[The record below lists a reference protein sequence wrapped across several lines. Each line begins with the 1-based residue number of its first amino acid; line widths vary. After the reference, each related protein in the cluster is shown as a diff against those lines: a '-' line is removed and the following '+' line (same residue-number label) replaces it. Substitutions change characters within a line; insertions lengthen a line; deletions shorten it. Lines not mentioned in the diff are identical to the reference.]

1 MEPTK
6 PKKID
11 DRLDTDSL
19 NVEGKEDEVKLID
32 QYESIWELDL
42 KPEQEDRLLRV
53 IGNAVDSFEKNTES
67 FRKEIYKWD
76 DQYEGVLLPKVFP
89 WEGCANYHVPI
100 TELNVN
106 SLYSRV
112 IKRFR
117 TMDYLRVKSYKETK
131 ERSLITQKY
140 LRYLFEKKM
149 KYTDLLMSVGRDIL
163 KYGSGVFITTWDY
176 YERTKT
182 VVVPRQK
189 EKKVGEDPYTK
200 APIMDTITEYVI
212 EEQSTLEQTPRIEW
226 VDLTDY
232 FRSEESNR
240 FVEPSWEARRLWV
253 SATEYYHRAQ
263 KKYYDPDVVNKI
275 LAEELKKLPDD
286 QQFVDRCGEREVIE
300 WWGWMTL
307 EESTKEKIAEPQR
320 IVFTYDKKAK
330 KILKVMR
337 FPYLFDNSNFTVIN
351 MERRSDT
358 WRGRGMCQKLEHVNI
373 EMDKLHDLYI
383 DSAALV
389 TCKSFKKKRGSDTN
403 FLLEQFY
410 PGVVWD
416 VGKMDDIEVM
426 DLGDVPL
433 APMNELNMLEQLAAK
448 QTGIGSYQTGQDI
461 GPSQPTASGQL
472 AVIQEGN
479 ITLDEI
485 AKEFTFGTIRMA
497 QQVLQMVKQFRPE
510 DEFLEVMDE
519 QETDLIN
526 KIAVDID
533 ELIEDPELI
542 IVDRSVLEE
551 QDYKMQG
558 QELYNLV
565 RSDPILM
572 QIPRIY
578 VQAIRNLTTA
588 YKTIDSDLLVP
599 TEEEILEV
607 SKRISEQVAMQD
619 MQKEIAKGQ
628 FQMQI
633 QQLQAQVQQAKI
645 QAQAA
650 TAAGAQKTQ
659 VQIAADKNKA
669 NLEGQKLD
677 QAHALETQARDQD
690 AAAVTQVLQSGT
702 EGQPA

>member
-1 MEPTK
+1 MYK
-6 PKKID
+6 NSIK
-11 DRLDTDSL
+11 DTE
-19 NVEGKEDEVKLID
+19 VEGKEDELKLID
-32 QYESIWELDL
+32 KYESIWELDL
-42 KPEQEDRLLRV
+42 EKEQEDRLLR
-53 IGNAVDSFEKNTES
+53 IISKSIDDYETNSKE
-67 FRKEIYKWD
+67 FREDIYKWD
-76 DQYEGVLLPKVFP
+76 DQYEGVLDPKTFP

-149 KYTDLLMSVGRDIL
+149 KYTDLLMSTGRDIL
-163 KYGSGVFITTWDY
+163 KYGSGVFVTTWEY
-176 YERTKT
+176 CEKTKK
-182 VVVPRQK
+182 VVVPREK
-189 EKKVGEDPYTK
+189 TKKVGEDPLTK
-200 APIMDTITEYVI
+200 EPITDTFIEYVI
-212 EEQSTLEQTPRIEW
+212 EEQSTLDQTPRIEW
-226 VDLTDY
+226 VDIIDY

-240 FVEPSWEARRLWV
+240 FVEPTWEARRLWV
-253 SATEYYHRAQ
+253 SPTELCHRA
-263 KKYYDPDVVNKI
+263 KKNYYDQEIVDKI
-275 LAEELKKLPDD
+275 LAEELNKLPSDAK
-286 QQFVDRCGEREVIE
+286 FIDRLSERELIE
-300 WWGWMTL
+300 WWGWISL
-307 EESTKEKIAEPQR
+307 DESKEDSVSYPER
-320 IVFTYDKKAK
+320 IVFTYDRKAK
-330 KILKVMR
+330 KLLKVMR
-337 FPYLFDNSNFTVIN
+337 FPYLFENSNFTVIN
-351 MERRSDT
+351 MERRSTT

-389 TCKSFKKKRGSDTN
+389 TCKSFKKRRGADTN
-403 FLLEQFY
+403 FLLENFY

-426 DLGDVPL
+426 QLGDVPI

-519 QETDLIN
+519 QEADLIN
-526 KIAVDID
+526 KIPIDID
-533 ELIEDPELI
+533 ELIDDPELI
-542 IVDRSVLEE
+542 IVDRSVIEE
-551 QDYKMQG
+551 QDFKMQG

-578 VQAIRNLTTA
+578 VAAIRNLTTA
-588 YKTIDSDLLVP
+588 YKTIDADLLVP
-599 TEEEILEV
+599 TETEIADV
-607 SKRISEQVAMQD
+607 AARINEQVQMQD

-628 FQMQI
+628 YAVQLAQI
-633 QQLQAQVQQAKI
+633 QAQVQQQKI
-645 QAQAA
+645 QAQQQA
-650 TAAGAQKTQ
+650 AAGQQQTQ
-659 VQIAADKNKA
+659 VQIAEGNNKA
-669 NLEGQKLD
+669 TLEKQKL
-677 QAHALETQARDQD
+677 QAAQDLEMQAREQD
-690 AAAVTQVLQSGT
+690 AGMIGQVLQSGS
-702 EGQPA
+702 EEAPV

>member
-1 MEPTK
+1 MYK
-6 PKKID
+6 NSIK
-11 DRLDTDSL
+11 DTE
-19 NVEGKEDEVKLID
+19 VEGKEDELKLID
-32 QYESIWELDL
+32 KYESIWELDL
-42 KPEQEDRLLRV
+42 EKEQEDRLLR
-53 IGNAVDSFEKNTES
+53 IISKSIDDYETNSKE
-67 FRKEIYKWD
+67 FREDIYKWD
-76 DQYEGVLLPKVFP
+76 DQYEGVLDPKTFP

-149 KYTDLLMSVGRDIL
+149 KYTDLLMSTGRDIL
-163 KYGSGVFITTWDY
+163 KYGSGVFVTTWEY
-176 YERTKT
+176 CEKTKK
-182 VVVPRQK
+182 VVVPREK
-189 EKKVGEDPYTK
+189 TKKVFEDPLTK
-200 APIMDTITEYVI
+200 EPITDTFIEYVI
-212 EEQSTLEQTPRIEW
+212 EEQSTLDQTPRIEW
-226 VDLTDY
+226 VDIIDY

-240 FVEPSWEARRLWV
+240 FVEPTWEARRLWV
-253 SATEYYHRAQ
+253 SPTELCHRA
-263 KKYYDPDVVNKI
+263 KKNYYDQEIVDKI
-275 LAEELKKLPDD
+275 LAEELNKLPSDAK
-286 QQFVDRCGEREVIE
+286 FIDRLSERELIE
-300 WWGWMTL
+300 WWGWISL
-307 EESTKEKIAEPQR
+307 DESKEDSVSYPER
-320 IVFTYDKKAK
+320 IVFTYDRKAK
-330 KILKVMR
+330 KLLKVMR
-337 FPYLFDNSNFTVIN
+337 FPYLFENSNFTVIN
-351 MERRSDT
+351 MERRSTT

-389 TCKSFKKKRGSDTN
+389 TCKSFKKRRGADTN
-403 FLLEQFY
+403 FLLENFY

-426 DLGDVPL
+426 QLGDVPI

-519 QETDLIN
+519 QEADLIN
-526 KIAVDID
+526 KIPIDID
-533 ELIEDPELI
+533 ELIDDPELI
-542 IVDRSVLEE
+542 IVDRSVIEE
-551 QDYKMQG
+551 QDFKMQG

-578 VQAIRNLTTA
+578 VAAIRNLTTA
-588 YKTIDSDLLVP
+588 YKTIDADLLVP
-599 TEEEILEV
+599 TETEIADV
-607 SKRISEQVAMQD
+607 AARINEQVQMQD

-628 FQMQI
+628 YAVQLAQI
-633 QQLQAQVQQAKI
+633 QAQVQQQKI
-645 QAQAA
+645 QAQQQA
-650 TAAGAQKTQ
+650 AAGQQ
-659 VQIAADKNKA
+659 Q
-669 NLEGQKLD
+669 
-677 QAHALETQARDQD
+677 TQARIAEGNNKAALEKQKLQAAQDLEMQAREQD
-690 AAAVTQVLQSGT
+690 AGMIGQVLQSGS
-702 EGQPA
+702 EEAPV

>member
-1 MEPTK
+1 MEK
-6 PKKID
+6 DKFKDIE
-11 DRLDTDSL
+11 
-19 NVEGKEDEVKLID
+19 VEGSEDEIKLID
-32 QYESIWELDL
+32 KYESIWELDL
-42 KPEQEDRLLRV
+42 DKEQEDRLFR
-53 IGNAVDSFEKNTES
+53 IISKAVDNYETNTKSDRED
-67 FRKEIYKWD
+67 IYKWD
-76 DQYEGVLLPKVFP
+76 DQYEGILSPKTFP

-131 ERSLITQKY
+131 DRSLLTQKY

-149 KYTDLLMSVGRDIL
+149 KYTDLLMSTGRDIL
-163 KYGSGVFITTWDY
+163 KYGSGVFITTWEY
-176 YERTKT
+176 YERKKKC
-182 VVVPRQK
+182 VVPKPKTRK
-189 EKKVGEDPYTK
+189 ITDPMTNEKIEVDDGF
-200 APIMDTITEYVI
+200 EYVV
-212 EEQSTLEQTPRIEW
+212 EEQSTLEQTPKIEW
-226 VDLTDY
+226 VDLVDY

-240 FVEPSWEARRLWV
+240 FVEPTWEARRLWV
-253 SATEYYHRAQ
+253 SATELYHRAR
-263 KKYYDPDVVNKI
+263 KHYYDEDEVTKI
-275 LAEELKKLPDD
+275 LSEELKKLPED
-286 QQFVDRCGEREVIE
+286 QKFVDKINEREIIE
-300 WWGWMTL
+300 WWGWITL
-307 EESTKEKIAEPQR
+307 DESSDDELVEPER
-320 IVFTYDKKAK
+320 IVFTYDRKAK

-337 FPYLFDNSNFTVIN
+337 FPYHFETSNFTVIN
-351 MERRSDT
+351 MERRSTT

-389 TCKSFKKKRGSDTN
+389 TCKSFKKRRGADTN
-403 FLLEQFY
+403 FLLENFY
-410 PGVVWD
+410 PGVTWD
-416 VGKMDDIEVM
+416 VGKMDDIEVLQ
-426 DLGDVPL
+426 LGDVPI
-433 APMNELNMLEQLAAK
+433 AAANELDMLEKLAAK

-519 QETDLIN
+519 QEAELIN
-526 KIAVDID
+526 KVPVNID

-542 IVDRSVLEE
+542 IVDRSVIEE
-551 QDYKMQG
+551 QDFKMQG

-578 VQAIRNLTTA
+578 VAAVRNLTTA
-588 YKTIDSDLLVP
+588 YKTIDADLLVP
-599 TEEEILEV
+599 TEEEIQEV
-607 SKRISEQVAMQD
+607 SARIAEQVQMQD

-628 FQMQI
+628 FQMQMAQI
-633 QQLQAQVQQAKI
+633 QAQVQQQKI
-645 QAQAA
+645 QAQQQQAA
-650 TAAGAQKTQ
+650 AQQQTQ
-659 VQIAADKNKA
+659 RGIAQDKNA
-669 NLEGQKLD
+669 AAIEQQKLD
-677 QAHALETQARDQD
+677 QAYQLEAQAREQD
-690 AAAVTQVLQSGT
+690 AGIIGQVLQQ
-702 EGQPA
+702 GQKETPA

>member
-1 MEPTK
+1 MKPTYST
-6 PKKID
+6 KITD
-11 DRLDTDSL
+11 KLDTSNL
-19 NVEGKEDEVKLID
+19 EVEGKEDEVKLIEK
-32 QYESIWELDL
+32 YEAIWELEL

-53 IGNAVDSFEKNTES
+53 ISKSIDSFETNTEK

-76 DQYEGVLLPKVFP
+76 DQYEGILSPKVFP

-131 ERSLITQKY
+131 ERSLTTQKY

-149 KYTDLLMSVGRDIL
+149 KYTDLMMSVGRDIL
-163 KYGSGVFITTWDY
+163 KYGSGVFITTWEY
-176 YERTKT
+176 CEKTKT
-182 VVVPRQK
+182 VVVPKQK
-189 EKKVGEDPYTK
+189 EKKVGEDPFTK
-200 APIMDTITEYVI
+200 EPIMDTVIEYEI

-253 SATEYYHRAQ
+253 SATEYFHRAQ
-263 KKYYDPDVVNKI
+263 KKYYDSKVVNKI
-275 LAEELKKLPDD
+275 LAEELQKLPDD
-286 QQFVDRCGEREVIE
+286 QQFVDRCGEREIIE
-300 WWGWMTL
+300 WWGWITL
-307 EESTKEKIAEPQR
+307 EDSTAKKIAEPQR
-320 IVFTYDKKAK
+320 IVFTYDRKAK

-389 TCKSFKKKRGSDTN
+389 TCKSFKKKRGADTN
-403 FLLEQFY
+403 FLLENFY

-426 DLGDVPL
+426 QLGDVPI

-519 QETDLIN
+519 QEEELIN
-526 KIAVDID
+526 KIPIDID
-533 ELIEDPELI
+533 ELIDDPELI

-551 QDYKMQG
+551 QDFKMQG

-578 VQAIRNLTTA
+578 VAAVRNLTTA
-588 YKTIDSDLLVP
+588 YKTIDADLLVP
-599 TEEEILEV
+599 TEDEIIEV
-607 SKRISEQVAMQD
+607 SKRIAEQVAMQD

-628 FQMQI
+628 FQMQLAQI
-633 QQLQAQVQQAKI
+633 QAQVQQQKI
-645 QAQAA
+645 QAQAQA
-650 TAAGAQKTQ
+650 SAGAQQTQ

-669 NLEGQKLD
+669 NLESQKLD
-677 QAHALETQARDQD
+677 QAHQLEAQAREQD
-690 AAAVTQVLQSGT
+690 AAAVTQVLQPGT

>member
-1 MEPTK
+1 MEK
-6 PKKID
+6 PAQSEK
-11 DRLDTDSL
+11 LDTANL
-19 NVEGKEDEVKLID
+19 EVTGKEEEVKLIE
-32 QYESIWELDL
+32 QYEDIWELGL
-42 KPEQEDRLLRV
+42 SKEQEDRLLR
-53 IGNAVDSFEKNTES
+53 IISKAIDNYETNTADD
-67 FRKEIYKWD
+67 RKDIYKWD
-76 DQYEGVLLPKVFP
+76 DQYEGVLQPKPFP

-131 ERSLITQKY
+131 ERSLTTQKY

-149 KYTDLLMSVGRDIL
+149 KYTDLLMSTGRDIL
-163 KYGSGVFITTWDY
+163 KFGSGVFITTWEY
-176 YERTKT
+176 YEKKKT
-182 VVVPRQK
+182 VVVPK
-189 EKKVGEDPYTK
+189 EKTKQVGEDPITK
-200 APIMDTITEYVI
+200 EPIMDTFIEYVV
-212 EEQSTLEQTPRIEW
+212 EEQSVLEQTPRIEW
-226 VDLTDY
+226 IDLCDY

-240 FVEPSWEARRLWV
+240 FVEPTWEARRLYV
-253 SATEYYHRAQ
+253 SSTEMYHRA
-263 KKYYDPDVVNKI
+263 KKNYYDKAVTEKI
-275 LAEELKKLPDD
+275 LSEEMKKLPEES
-286 QQFVDRCGEREVIE
+286 QFVDRLSERELIE
-300 WWGWMTL
+300 WWGWVAL
-307 EESTKEKIAEPQR
+307 DEAEDDEVSEPQR
-320 IVFTYDKKAK
+320 IVFTYDRKAK
-330 KILKVMR
+330 KVLKVMR
-337 FPYLFDNSNFTVIN
+337 FPYLFENSNFTVIN
-351 MERRSDT
+351 MERRSTT

-383 DSAALV
+383 DSSALV
-389 TCKSFKKKRGSDTN
+389 TCKSFKKRRGADTN
-403 FLLEQFY
+403 FLLENFY

-426 DLGDVPL
+426 QLGDVPI

-519 QETDLIN
+519 QEADLIN
-526 KIAVDID
+526 KIPIDID
-533 ELIEDPELI
+533 ELIDDPELI
-542 IVDRSVLEE
+542 IVDRSVIEE
-551 QDYKMQG
+551 QDFKMQG

-565 RSDPILM
+565 RSDPILA

-578 VQAIRNLTTA
+578 VAAIRNLTTA

-599 TEEEILEV
+599 TEDEILEV
-607 SKRISEQVAMQD
+607 SQRISEQVQMQD

-628 FQMQI
+628 FQMQLA
-633 QQLQAQVQQAKI
+633 QLQAQVQQQKI
-645 QAQAA
+645 QAQQQA
-650 TAAGAQKTQ
+650 AAGQQQAQ
-659 VQIAADKNKA
+659 VQIAEGRNKA
-669 NLEGQKLD
+669 SLEKQKL
-677 QAHALETQARDQD
+677 QEAQALEMQAREQD
-690 AAAVTQVLQSGT
+690 AGMIGQVLQSGS
-702 EGQPA
+702 EEAPV